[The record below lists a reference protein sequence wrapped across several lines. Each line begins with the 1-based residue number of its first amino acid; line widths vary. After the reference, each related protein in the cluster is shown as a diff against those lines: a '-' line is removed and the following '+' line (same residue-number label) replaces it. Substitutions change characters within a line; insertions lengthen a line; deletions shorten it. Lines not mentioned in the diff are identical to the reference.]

1 MLRVFVRSSFSLG
14 RSPHIQAL
22 IVSVVLVA
30 GLIAGYAFVSGVV
43 SGSDASNSTTEDELL
58 VIAAGTAGLVAI
70 WGVWNQWAI
79 SRRNLTIQ
87 FLRELETDKDYIL
100 ALAQFNRAAR
110 NGGDMK
116 CYAHPFNKTSCSMF
130 RSQKKAKDEHLQ
142 VAKAIDLVLNTDEM
156 VAVGIRNA
164 ILDYRLICSYRRQT
178 MMRRYAVAKPYIEEL
193 RTVTMLPTAY
203 VEMERLAQRLAS
215 DPYHALL

>member
-1 MLRVFVRSSFSLG
+1 MLRTFVRSSFSLG
-14 RSPHIQAL
+14 RSPHIQAC

-30 GLIAGYAFVSGVV
+30 GLAGLYAFVSGLAV
-43 SGSDASNSTTEDELL
+43 GAAGAGTEDELL
-58 VIAAGTAGLVAI
+58 IVAAGAAGLVAI

-100 ALAQFNRAAR
+100 ALGLFNRAAR

-116 CYAHPFNKTSCSMF
+116 CYAHPFNEATCSIF
-130 RSQKKAKDEHLQ
+130 RSKKKAKEEHLQ
-142 VAKAIDLVLNTDEM
+142 AAKAIDLVLNTDEM
-156 VAVGIRNA
+156 VAIGIRNA
-164 ILDYRLICSYRRQT
+164 ILDYRLVCSYRRQT

-203 VEMERLAQRLAS
+203 VEMERLAHRLAS